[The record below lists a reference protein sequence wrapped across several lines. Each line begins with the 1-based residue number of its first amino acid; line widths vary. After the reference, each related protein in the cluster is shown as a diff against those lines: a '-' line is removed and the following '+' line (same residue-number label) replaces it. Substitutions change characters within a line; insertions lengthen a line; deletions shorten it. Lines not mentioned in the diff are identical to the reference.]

1 MTDASRP
8 ESGSS
13 MSAQPQPSE
22 PDLATILQ
30 NQTGN
35 FTVHDLEALDV
46 DEKTRLELIEGW
58 LYMTPPVGN
67 EHQDLVADVFLAL
80 TPVVPSPLRVR
91 PSSSVYG
98 SGIRSWIEPDVAVLD
113 PSFRI
118 GDKGY
123 DIAGV
128 RLAVE
133 VTSPSTRGRD
143 LIDKREHYARHEVP
157 YLVIDRGRRP
167 YQWLFLGHLP
177 EWAVVLDRM
186 AKSGEY
192 RPADIR
198 YAEDY
203 RLP

>member
-30 NQTGN
+30 NQTGD

-46 DEKTRLELIEGW
+46 DEKIRLELIEGW

-67 EHQDLVADVFLAL
+67 EHQIHVAGLMAAL
-80 TPVVPSPLRVR
+80 TPALPSPLMVL
-91 PSSSVYG
+91 PGVSVYG
-98 SGIRSWIEPDVAVLD
+98 SGIRNWIEPDVAVID
-113 PSFRI
+113 PNAAL

-157 YLVIDRGRRP
+157 YLVVDRGRRP

-192 RPADIR
+192 GPADIR